1 MLCQITDTAIHSLST
16 VCREMSGRRPYFGL
30 FKISSLL
37 ALIPANPDAVKKWFL
52 NWL

>member
-1 MLCQITDTAIHSLST
+1 
-16 VCREMSGRRPYFGL
+16 MSGRRLYFGL

-37 ALIPANPDAVKKWFL
+37 ALIPANPDAVKKFFSLIYTNVTIPSLHPVEKWFL